1 MKTVAAAIIAASLL
15 AGSTGAFA
23 KARENVAVRV
33 STAGVNF
40 ADAESVAQFRAR
52 MAREIQAACN
62 PGDRL
67 NADLTPDFQCRKS
80 MASVGEVRIAQLAGK
95 TNSMMAT
102 VD

>member
-1 MKTVAAAIIAASLL
+1 MKIVSAALAAAVLI

-33 STAGVNF
+33 STAGINF
-40 ADAESVAQFRAR
+40 NDPESVAKFRAR
-52 MAREIQAACN
+52 VAKAVAATCN

-67 NADLTPDFQCRKS
+67 NADMAPDFTCRKA
-80 MASVGEVRIAQLAGK
+80 MATVTEVRIAQLSSDTDSRMAG
-95 TNSMMAT
+95 